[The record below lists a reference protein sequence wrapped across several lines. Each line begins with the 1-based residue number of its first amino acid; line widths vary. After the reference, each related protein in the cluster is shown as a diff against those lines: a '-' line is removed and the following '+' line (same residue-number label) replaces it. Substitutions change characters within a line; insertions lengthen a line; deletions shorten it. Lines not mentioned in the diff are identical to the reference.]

1 MASTPLHL
9 CHQCKKEI
17 YRAENPWTFHQR
29 NMTMGGKL
37 DDVVRFCGINCIA
50 AYFKL
55 IPWNSLI
62 PANGASRVI
71 EGTVEVTADAPQS

>member
-1 MASTPLHL
+1 MASTPLTH

-17 YRAENPWTFHQR
+17 RLAQNPWTFHQR
-29 NMTMGGKL
+29 EQNASGGTEL
-37 DDVVRFCGINCIA
+37 ADVVRFCNINCIA

-62 PANGASRVI
+62 PGNGNSRVI
-71 EGTVEVTADAPQS
+71 EGTVQADV